1 MTKDKKWVNSRR
13 SEHYYKKAKD
23 EGFASRAAYKLMQIN
38 AKFYVLPR
46 QGCILDLGSA
56 PGSWIEYVL
65 EKSPKTSI
73 IGVDLQHVRPPSSR
87 VLFLKKDILG
97 NDFIEAVRDAMA
109 KIPASSIATV
119 LSDAAPKFSGVKSI
133 DLFRQYDLASRAVDC
148 CKELS
153 PDDKSQHGENDK
165 LRVLVLQGAH
175 VPQVFCT
182 RHVTGIVKSIIARP
196 GVPAAIHRSR
206 ASG

>member
-148 CKELS
+148 CKELLAPGGS
-153 PDDKSQHGENDK
+153 CVIKSFQGLPDELKDLETRLRDIFGFVTKTKPESSQ
-165 LRVLVLQGAH
+165 
-175 VPQVFCT
+175 
-182 RHVTGIVKSIIARP
+182 
-196 GVPAAIHRSR
+196 
-206 ASG
+206 SGSAELYFVGKRRR